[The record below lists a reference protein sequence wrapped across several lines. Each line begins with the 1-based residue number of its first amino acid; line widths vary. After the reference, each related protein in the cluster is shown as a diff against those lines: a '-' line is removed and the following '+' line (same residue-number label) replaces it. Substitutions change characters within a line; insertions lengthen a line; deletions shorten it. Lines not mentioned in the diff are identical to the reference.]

1 MISLIISLALFQRQ
15 FQPSVRTTPTTV
27 PKPILAVVYTIGW
40 FDGNVYALQANVGSE
55 LWHAPIASAH
65 GDEEAALVDG
75 TLFFGSDNHNMYAV
89 STTTHSVLW
98 SFKTDGILNS
108 SPSIVN
114 NVAYVGSWDGYMYAL
129 NAQNG
134 SQKWRYQTGGQIH
147 SSPVIVDGLAIF
159 GSTDG
164 NVYALH
170 TNDGSLGWIY
180 PTGGPVTASPV
191 VVNGSVY
198 IGSGDHNVYA
208 LSVSNGTKLWSFKTE
223 KEIYLVQLGANPF
236 RV

>member
-1 MISLIISLALFQRQ
+1 MSMHYKRMLEVNFGMHQ
-15 FQPSVRTTPTTV
+15 
-27 PKPILAVVYTIGW
+27 
-40 FDGNVYALQANVGSE
+40 LQAHTE
-55 LWHAPIASAH
+55 TKRPH
-65 GDEEAALVDG
+65 
-75 TLFFGSDNHNMYAV
+75 
-89 STTTHSVLW
+89 
-98 SFKTDGILNS
+98 
-108 SPSIVN
+108 
-114 NVAYVGSWDGYMYAL
+114 VGSWDGYMYAL